1 MFSGG
6 VAMNAKA
13 MGKII
18 ELKEV
23 KSLWVPGASQDDSIC
38 IGASLEHNKNKF
50 VNLNF
55 YILEM
60 TLMKMKK
67 NLLKDLIIK
76 NL

>member
-1 MFSGG
+1 
-6 VAMNAKA
+6 
-13 MGKII
+13 MGAR
-18 ELKEV
+18 
-23 KSLWVPGASQDDSIC
+23 ASQDDSIC

-50 VNLNF
+50 VNLNSL
-55 YILEM
+55 YLEM